1 MSNEAKAT
9 LSVAA
14 AFAAALITTPVVQ
27 AEAHDSST
35 HDEVAQAS
43 KSATEEIQPTPAAMQ
58 RLEEAAQTAWFWWP
72 FPPRFVELWPEVTHV
87 ETVRTA

>member
-14 AFAAALITTPVVQ
+14 AFAAALLTAPTVQ
-27 AEAHDSST
+27 AEGLEAST
-35 HDEVAQAS
+35 QAS
-43 KSATEEIQPTPAAMQ
+43 KTDTEEIQPSPAAME

-87 ETVRTA
+87 ESVRTA

>member
-1 MSNEAKAT
+1 MSNEVKAT

-14 AFAAALITTPVVQ
+14 AFAAALITTPAVQ
-27 AEAHDSST
+27 AEALDSSA
-35 HDEVAQAS
+35 HDAPTQAT
-43 KSATEEIQPTPAAMQ
+43 KADTEEIQPSPAAME

-87 ETVRTA
+87 ESVRTA

>member
-1 MSNEAKAT
+1 MPDEATAK

-14 AFAAALITTPVVQ
+14 AFAAALLTAPAVQ
-27 AEAHDSST
+27 AEQLDAST
-35 HDEVAQAS
+35 QAT
-43 KSATEEIQPTPAAMQ
+43 KADTEEIQPSRAAIE

>member
-1 MSNEAKAT
+1 MSNEPKAT

-14 AFAAALITTPVVQ
+14 AFAAALLTAPTVQ
-27 AEAHDSST
+27 AEGLEAST
-35 HDEVAQAS
+35 QAS
-43 KSATEEIQPTPAAMQ
+43 KADTEEIQPSPAAME

-87 ETVRTA
+87 ESVRTA

>member
-14 AFAAALITTPVVQ
+14 AFAAALLTAPTVQ
-27 AEAHDSST
+27 AEGLEAST
-35 HDEVAQAS
+35 QAS
-43 KSATEEIQPTPAAMQ
+43 KADTEEIQPSPAAME

-87 ETVRTA
+87 ESVRTA